1 MSFLNIFG
9 KKKTPKELLR
19 ENKRQIDRAIRDID
33 RERMSLQS
41 QEKKLIVEMKKM
53 AKNNQNEAAKVMAK
67 SLIRMRHN
75 ITKYYT
81 VKSQL
86 QAVSMRMQTL
96 KATQS
101 MADAM
106 KGVTKALT
114 GMNGQL
120 SLPEIQKT
128 LREFE
133 RQNEKMDMTSE
144 IMDDAMDDAFEEEG
158 EAEETEELVQQVFD
172 EIGINLNTQLASVPA
187 TQVAQ
192 PQQQQQQQPQAAEAE
207 PVGDGIDEDLQAR
220 LKNLRGN

>member
-1 MSFLNIFG
+1 
-9 KKKTPKELLR
+9 
-19 ENKRQIDRAIRDID
+19 
-33 RERMSLQS
+33 
-41 QEKKLIVEMKKM
+41 M
-53 AKNNQNEAAKVMAK
+53 AKGNQNEAVKVMAK

-114 GMNGQL
+114 GMNGQM
-120 SLPEIQKT
+120 SLPEIQ
-128 LREFE
+128 

-144 IMDDAMDDAFEEEG
+144 IMNDAMDDAFEEEG
-158 EAEETEELVQQVFD
+158 ENEETEELVQQVFD
-172 EIGINLNTQLASVPA
+172 EIGINLNSQLASVPA

-192 PQQQQQQQPQAAEAE
+192 PAQAAPQAQAAEAE
-207 PVGDGIDEDLQAR
+207 PISDGIDEDLQAR

>member
-1 MSFLNIFG
+1 MG
-9 KKKTPKELLR
+9 
-19 ENKRQIDRAIRDID
+19 D

-41 QEKKLIVEMKKM
+41 QEKKLIVEMK
-53 AKNNQNEAAKVMAK
+53 QMAK

-133 RQNEKMDMTSE
+133 RQNEKMDMTE
-144 IMDDAMDDAFEEEG
+144 EMMNDAMDDAFEEDG
-158 EAEETEELVQQVFD
+158 EAEESDELVQQVFD
-172 EIGINLNTQLASVPA
+172 EIGINLNSELANVP
-187 TQVAQ
+187 TGQVAQ
-192 PQQQQQQQPQAAEAE
+192 PAQQQATQQPTE
-207 PVGDGIDEDLQAR
+207 PEMVSDGIDGDLQNR
-220 LKNLRGN
+220 LKNLRG

>member
-53 AKNNQNEAAKVMAK
+53 AKNNQNEAVKVMAK

-86 QAVSMRMQTL
+86 QAVSMRMQVRC
-96 KATQS
+96 QS
-101 MADAM
+101 RSCYRLRPTHRSPPRRERLEDDVHSADP
-106 KGVTKALT
+106 
-114 GMNGQL
+114 NPL
-120 SLPEIQKT
+120 SFPYPSLS
-128 LREFE
+128 RRRS
-133 RQNEKMDMTSE
+133 RQRRPWRT
-144 IMDDAMDDAFEEEG
+144 
-158 EAEETEELVQQVFD
+158 
-172 EIGINLNTQLASVPA
+172 P
-187 TQVAQ
+187 
-192 PQQQQQQQPQAAEAE
+192 
-207 PVGDGIDEDLQAR
+207 
-220 LKNLRGN
+220 

>member
-1 MSFLNIFG
+1 
-9 KKKTPKELLR
+9 
-19 ENKRQIDRAIRDID
+19 
-33 RERMSLQS
+33 
-41 QEKKLIVEMKKM
+41 M
-53 AKNNQNEAAKVMAK
+53 AKGNQNEAVKVMAK

-114 GMNGQL
+114 GMNGQM

-133 RQNEKMDMTSE
+133 RQN
-144 IMDDAMDDAFEEEG
+144 
-158 EAEETEELVQQVFD
+158 EETEELVQQVFD
-172 EIGINLNTQLASVPA
+172 EIGINLNSQLASVPA

-192 PQQQQQQQPQAAEAE
+192 PAQAAPQAQAAEAE
-207 PVGDGIDEDLQAR
+207 PISDGIDEDLQAR

>member
-1 MSFLNIFG
+1 MSFLGNLF
-9 KKKTPKELLR
+9 KRKTPKEILR

-33 RERMSLQS
+33 RERMGLQS
-41 QEKKLIVEMKKM
+41 QEKKLIVDMKKA
-53 AKNNQNEAAKVMAK
+53 AKQNQNDAVKVMAK
-67 SLIRMRHN
+67 SLIRIRHN
-75 ITKYYT
+75 VTKYYT

-114 GMNGQL
+114 GMNGTL
-120 SLPEIQKT
+120 SLPDIQKT

-144 IMDDAMDDAFEEEG
+144 IMNDAMDDAFEEEG
-158 EAEETEELVQQVFD
+158 ESEETEELVQQVFD

-187 TQVAQ
+187 TQV
-192 PQQQQQQQPQAAEAE
+192 PQQQQAQQQPQAAEAE
-207 PVGDGIDEDLQAR
+207 AVGDGIDEDLQAR

>member
-1 MSFLNIFG
+1 MSWLFG

-53 AKNNQNEAAKVMAK
+53 AKGNQNEAVKVMAK

-96 KATQS
+96 KASQS

-133 RQNEKMDMTSE
+133 RQNEKMDMTEE
-144 IMDDAMDDAFEEEG
+144 IMNDAMDDAFEEDG

-172 EIGINLNTQLASVPA
+172 EIGINLNSQLASVP
-187 TQVAQ
+187 TGGQQVAAAAP
-192 PQQQQQQQPQAAEAE
+192 PQQQPEAVGAAEAM
-207 PVGDGIDEDLQAR
+207 GDGIDEDLQAR

>member
-1 MSFLNIFG
+1 MSWLFG
-9 KKKTPKELLR
+9 KKKSPKEILR
-19 ENKRQIDRAIRDID
+19 ENKRQLDRAIRDID

-41 QEKKLIVEMKKM
+41 QERKLIVEMKKM
-53 AKNNQNEAAKVMAK
+53 AKNNQNDAVKVMAK

-96 KATQS
+96 KASQS

-144 IMDDAMDDAFEEEG
+144 MMNDAMDDAFEEEG
-158 EAEETEELVQQVFD
+158 EAEESDELVQQVFD
-172 EIGINLNTQLASVPA
+172 EIGISLNSELASVPSA
-187 TQVAQ
+187 QV
-192 PQQQQQQQPQAAEAE
+192 PQAAQQEQQPIAAAE
-207 PVGDGIDEDLQAR
+207 PIGDGIDEDLQAR
-220 LKNLRGN
+220 LKNLRG

>member
-1 MSFLNIFG
+1 MSWLFG

-19 ENKRQIDRAIRDID
+19 ENKRQLDRAIRDID

-53 AKNNQNEAAKVMAK
+53 AKGNQNDAVKVMAK

-96 KATQS
+96 KASQA
-101 MADAM
+101 MGDAM

-133 RQNEKMDMTSE
+133 RQNEKMDMTE
-144 IMDDAMDDAFEEEG
+144 EMMNDAMDDAFEEDG
-158 EAEETEELVQQVFD
+158 EAEESDELVQQVFD
-172 EIGINLNTQLASVPA
+172 EIGINLNSELANVP
-187 TQVAQ
+187 TGQVAQ
-192 PQQQQQQQPQAAEAE
+192 PQQQEQQQQPAE
-207 PVGDGIDEDLQAR
+207 PEPIGAGIDEDLQNR
-220 LKNLRGN
+220 LKNLRG

>member
-53 AKNNQNEAAKVMAK
+53 AKNNQNEAVKVMAK

-86 QAVSMRMQTL
+86 QAVSMRMQVRC
-96 KATQS
+96 QS
-101 MADAM
+101 RSCYRLRPTHRSPQGASA
-106 KGVTKALT
+106 
-114 GMNGQL
+114 
-120 SLPEIQKT
+120 SKT
-128 LREFE
+128 
-133 RQNEKMDMTSE
+133 TSS
-144 IMDDAMDDAFEEEG
+144 I
-158 EAEETEELVQQVFD
+158 
-172 EIGINLNTQLASVPA
+172 
-187 TQVAQ
+187 
-192 PQQQQQQQPQAAEAE
+192 
-207 PVGDGIDEDLQAR
+207 
-220 LKNLRGN
+220 